1 MIEGLDRDAIS
12 TAIPLRRIGVPEDV
26 ARLTLWLASDESSYV
41 TGGEFLVDGG
51 MKA

>member
-1 MIEGLDRDAIS
+1 MTA
-12 TAIPLRRIGVPEDV
+12 AIPLRRIGVPEDV
-26 ARLTLWLASDESSYV
+26 ARLTLWLASDESAYT